1 MRTRLVSFV
10 ALLALPVA
18 LSAQVLPRVGRRPTP
33 EPAPLPPTGGPI
45 ARSLALQRSRWSMD
59 GYSLFS
65 NIRVPVG
72 GTVAN
77 YAAFGGGTHAGY
89 RFADRFTGTV
99 DITSSQFGSPINAST
114 AEIGTRFMPTPF
126 DVEVRPFFDLRA
138 TYLYMSDNYNTPGAI
153 GTNYL
158 TTRYGNGV
166 GAIAGGGFE
175 YFLTNSFALSTELTA
190 MRGRMTAYASNNPTA
205 IPEGTRY
212 WMTTYRLALGLRY
225 SQTRVGNLVQKPH

>member
-1 MRTRLVSFV
+1 MRVRLVSFV
-10 ALLALPVA
+10 ALLAAPLV

-45 ARSLALQRSRWSMD
+45 ARSLDLQRSRWSVD
-59 GYSLFS
+59 GYSMFS
-65 NIRVPVG
+65 NIRVPIG

-99 DITSSQFGSPINAST
+99 DITSSQFGSPVNVST
-114 AEIGTRFMPTPF
+114 AEVGTRFMPTPF

-138 TYLYMSDNYNTPGAI
+138 SYLYMNDNFSTPAAS
-153 GTNYL
+153 TNYL
-158 TTRYGNGV
+158 TTRYGNGF

-190 MRGRMTAYASNNPTA
+190 MRGRMTAYSSSNPTA
-205 IPEGTRY
+205 FPVGASY
-212 WMTTYRLALGLRY
+212 WTTTYRLALGLRY
-225 SQTRVGNLVQKPH
+225 SQTRRGNLVQKPH